1 MVHVGIFHDCPATCF
16 VNLVTLTGPEMI
28 CGDATTL
35 KSSQPERKRV
45 EELFDVAQ
53 LTHFLKYIKITNL
66 I

>member
-1 MVHVGIFHDCPATCF
+1 MVHVGIFHVCPATCF
-16 VNLVTLTGPEMI
+16 ANLVTLTGPEMI

-35 KSSQPERKRV
+35 KSSQPETKRV
-45 EELFDVAQ
+45 EELFDDAQ